1 MDANNLDVI
10 MFALRHMARSTP
22 KGRNDATSAMMLLG
36 CTCKTFNAKVK
47 AQRSQEERLSE
58 FGEFEYYERVN
69 RAVLWNT
76 GGLYDPAKDWKAVEA
91 HAGSGAPKW
100 RFVRECVRLGARPAK
115 VAEMC
120 NRIGAIDRWTSAKDR
135 FALSLALVQSSYVS
149 TADIKIALYDKFD
162 ALRPLPRPESIAD
175 DSENVDWHVVRKHVR
190 QVLRTYSGF
199 YPELHQWH
207 SDCLEVV
214 RARIDKI
221 QRYKTARWDA
231 FCKDRKAQAELFRYI
246 DIRKALNDR

>member
-10 MFALRHMARSTP
+10 MFALRHMAMITP
-22 KGRNDATSAMMLLG
+22 KGLDDATSALMLLG

-47 AQRSQEERLSE
+47 APLS
-58 FGEFEYYERVN
+58 YELVN

-76 GGLYDPAKDWKAVEA
+76 GGLYDPANDWKAVVA
-91 HAGSGAPKW
+91 HTGSGAPKW

-120 NRIGAIDRWTSAKDR
+120 NRIGAIDRWTSAEDR
-135 FALSLALVQSSYVS
+135 FALSLALVKSSYVS
-149 TADIKIALYDKFD
+149 NTHILIALYDKFD
-162 ALRPLPRPESIAD
+162 ALRPLPRPESIVD